1 MLVVGCDYAG
11 DDWHGA
17 IAQFQGI
24 SVADFVQTVMW
35 WETLVNYSQE
45 FTADICQNI

>member
-11 DDWHGA
+11 DVWHGA